1 MNSNRRPRI
10 DLLQLH
16 YFVAVVDAGS
26 ITKASRMCHIAQ
38 PALSKRVASLEEEL
52 GVQLLHRGA
61 FGVQATDE
69 GMVLYR
75 ASQRVLRD
83 VAALPDVLHS
93 TSGNPKG
100 SVRIGCQDSLTRL
113 ISRPLAKQV
122 LETYPEIKLA
132 ATAGQ
137 SMEMYRALGEGTI
150 DLALLV
156 YDEEVHNLAVQLLI
170 EEEMFVVAAPTLFG
184 GEGDTISREE
194 LIRLPFV
201 FPSSTAFASGQMVVN
216 LLGGVDA
223 ELNVVAMVDGDAFK
237 ALIADG
243 LGCCVLPW
251 SFVQPEIEAGT
262 ITYRRIEGTPITR
275 RIALCSSHDRP
286 QSAATR
292 AVGGLLQ
299 ALIESRLE
307 DDSWQHARLLNPAGS
322 VSPGA

>member
-1 MNSNRRPRI
+1 MDNSRRPRI

-61 FGVQATDE
+61 FGVQATEE
-69 GMVLYR
+69 GMTLYR

-83 VAALPDVLHS
+83 VAALPDVLNS

-122 LETYPEIKLA
+122 LQTYPDIRLS

-137 SMEMYRALGEGTI
+137 SMEIYRGLGEGTL

-156 YDEEVHNLAVQLLI
+156 YDEEIHNVAVQLLI
-170 EEEMFVVAAPTLFG
+170 EEELFVVAAPSLFG
-184 GEGDTISREE
+184 DDSETISPEV
-194 LIRLPFV
+194 LASMPFV
-201 FPSSTAFASGQMVVN
+201 FPSSTSVASAQMIVN
-216 LLGGVDA
+216 ILGGFKT
-223 ELNVVAMVDGDAFK
+223 ELNVAAMVDGDAFK

-251 SFVQPEIEAGT
+251 SFVQPEIESGA
-262 ITYRRIEGTPITR
+262 ITFRRIENTPVFR
-275 RIALCSSHDRP
+275 RIALCTSHDRP
-286 QSAATR
+286 QTAATR
-292 AVGGLLQ
+292 AVG
-299 ALIESRLE
+299 AMLE
-307 DDSWQHARLLNPAGS
+307 
-322 VSPGA
+322 

>member
-1 MNSNRRPRI
+1 MDNSRRPRI

-61 FGVQATDE
+61 FGVQATEE
-69 GMVLYR
+69 GMTLYR

-83 VAALPDVLHS
+83 VAALPDVLNS

-122 LETYPEIKLA
+122 LTTFPDIRLSA
-132 ATAGQ
+132 SAGQ
-137 SMEMYRALGEGTI
+137 SLEIYRGLGEGTI

-156 YDEEVHNLAVQLLI
+156 YDEELHNVAVQLLI
-170 EEEMFVVAAPTLFG
+170 EEELFVVAAPSLFEN
-184 GEGDTISREE
+184 EGDTIAPEDLVRM
-194 LIRLPFV
+194 PFV
-201 FPSSTAFASGQMVVN
+201 FPSSTSVASGQMIVN
-216 LLGGVDA
+216 MLGGFKT
-223 ELNVVAMVDGDAFK
+223 ELNVAAMVDGDAFK

-251 SFVQPEIEAGT
+251 SFVQPEIESGA
-262 ITYRRIEGTPITR
+262 ITFRRIENTPVFR
-275 RIALCSSHDRP
+275 KIALCSSHDRP
-286 QSAATR
+286 QTAATR
-292 AVGGLLQ
+292 AVGTMLQ
-299 ALIESRLE
+299 ELIQAKLA
-307 DDSWQHARLLNPAGS
+307 DGSWEYARVIDRS
-322 VSPGA
+322 S

>member
-1 MNSNRRPRI
+1 MDNNRRPRI

-61 FGVQATDE
+61 FGVQATEE
-69 GMVLYR
+69 GIVLYH

-83 VAALPDVLHS
+83 VAALPDVLNS
-93 TSGNPKG
+93 TSDNPKG

-122 LETYPEIKLA
+122 LATFPDIKLS

-137 SMEMYRALGEGTI
+137 SMEMYRELSEGTI
-150 DLALLV
+150 DFALLV
-156 YDEEVHNLAVQLLI
+156 YDEEVHNVAVQLLI
-170 EEEMFVVAAPTLFG
+170 EEEMFVVAAPSLFQSS
-184 GEGDTISREE
+184 GDTISPEE
-194 LIRLPFV
+194 LVRMPFV
-201 FPSSTAFASGQMVVN
+201 FPSSTSVASGQVIVN
-216 LLGGVDA
+216 MLGKFDT

-251 SFVQPEIEAGT
+251 SFVEPEISSGA
-262 ITYRRIEGTPITR
+262 ITYRRISNTPVFR
-275 RIALCSSHDRP
+275 RIALCNSHDRP
-286 QSAATR
+286 PSAATR
-292 AVGGLLQ
+292 AVSGLLCD
-299 ALIESRLE
+299 LIETMLGNGC
-307 DDSWQHARLLNPAGS
+307 WQHARLVG
-322 VSPGA
+322 